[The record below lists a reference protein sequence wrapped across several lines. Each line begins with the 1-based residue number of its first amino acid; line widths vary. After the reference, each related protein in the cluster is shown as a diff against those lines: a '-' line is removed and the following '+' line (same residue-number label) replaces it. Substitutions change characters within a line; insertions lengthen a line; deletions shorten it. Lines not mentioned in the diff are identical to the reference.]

1 MPAKPLCPIKPI
13 RLVQQSLARA
23 LPPLILPLLIL
34 GSQPIHAG
42 EEQKPPSPQQ
52 EATAVRMENAI
63 ARKLLHQATQLLPHV
78 DQAGLGSLKRK
89 LEQFDRAVDAAKLS
103 TGLRQRRALFAH
115 HVRTLEVSQALTN
128 ISAIRGEIYKKAEKE
143 AVEASRFGFVNP
155 ETWSPSSA
163 EWEEASQ
170 ERRRLFAEL
179 ASQYAS
185 VPVSPA
191 ALSAELDATLADL
204 ASQSASCPIRH
215 DGEMTL
221 PNTHEGKQVYLDRLQ
236 GALFQAQAR
245 WHDSLSSYAE
255 SNLALAGIDD
265 ELDNVYSDRERFRY
279 QPLTG
284 ELLVDLNHIPW
295 MKKLSH
301 MEWLPLFELPSLA
314 LMFGFPGVH
323 ALYSQTPAD
332 GIERHM
338 QVPGATLGWG
348 AYLLEALGAQDEEA
362 RCSHL
367 RLRLLLASMAQ
378 LELLHFADRLCVD
391 GCALDFMTET
401 NPDYPALGYGGVLG
415 ILGPT
420 AQATAIFAGQQ
431 KYKELR
437 DWCRAAKGCTV
448 ARFHQLVVDTGPIT
462 FPLLE
467 ALVKRLADDG

>member
-1 MPAKPLCPIKPI
+1 MPTKPLPSIK
-13 RLVQQSLARA
+13 RVLARA

-34 GSQPIHAG
+34 AGQPVHAG
-42 EEQKPPSPQQ
+42 EAEPPSSPSPSPQQ

-89 LEQFDRAVDAAKLS
+89 LEEFDRAVDAAKLS
-103 TGLRQRRALFAH
+103 THLRQRRALFAH

-128 ISAIRGEIYKKAEKE
+128 ISALRGEIYEKAEKE
-143 AVEASRFGFVNP
+143 AVEASRLGFVNP

-170 ERRRLFAEL
+170 ERRRLFAAR
-179 ASQYAS
+179 ASQLAS

-191 ALSAELDATLADL
+191 ALSAELDETLADL
-204 ASQSASCPIRH
+204 ASQSASCPIRQ
-215 DGEMTL
+215 DGEMAL
-221 PNTHEGKQVYLDRLQ
+221 PNTHEGKQAYLDRLQ
-236 GALFQAQAR
+236 GALFRAQAR
-245 WHDSLSSYAE
+245 WHDSLSSYEE
-255 SNLALAGIDD
+255 SNLAVVGIDD
-265 ELDNVYSDRERFRY
+265 EPDNVYIYSYRERFRY

-284 ELLVDLNHIPW
+284 ELLVQLKHRFPSD
-295 MKKLSH
+295 K

-348 AYLLEALGAQDEEA
+348 AYLLEALGDQDEEA

-378 LELLHFADRLCVD
+378 VELLYFAGRLCVD
-391 GCALDFMTET
+391 GCGMDFMTET
-401 NPDYPALGYGGVLG
+401 NPDYPWAGGKG
-415 ILGPT
+415 FRAST
-420 AQATAIFAGQQ
+420 AQSTAIFAGQQ

-448 ARFHQLVVDTGPIT
+448 ERFHQLVVDTGPIT